1 MSSRRLAVAILMTL
15 AIVAVFVVRLVDFQ
29 VVRASEFNE
38 ASVNKRAVQTTTYG
52 IRGQILD
59 ANGAVLADT
68 VLRYNVTVAP
78 SIVGESFDRRI
89 SDEGTETET
98 VATLEAVQEIAAVTG
113 GDPAAMYKS
122 IIDNPD
128 SNYEI
133 LSKEIDTEQ
142 YREVRE
148 LGIPWLYFE
157 SVPDRTYP
165 NGAVAGNLVGFEGTE
180 GPQNGL
186 EVTGNDC
193 LDGVD
198 GTSTYERG
206 VDGVRL
212 PGSTVVTEE
221 AVDGGSLNLTIDS
234 DLQWFVLQRL
244 AEQAID
250 IGAESASAV
259 VVRVKDANIMAM
271 ADWPAVDPNNVDATP
286 VDYLGAAGF
295 TSSYE
300 QGSTFKPLSA
310 AMLLDQGAATPATQ
324 LTVPYEWKT
333 PEGGQ
338 VRDAFPHPTM
348 NLTLTGVIQNSSNVG
363 ISMLSGNLP
372 NSVRYDYL
380 SKFGMGERTAVGFQG
395 EANGIL
401 SDYWDTQQKYDVSYG
416 QGVAATLAQLAGA
429 YQALGNNGVRLPLT
443 LVKSCTLPD
452 GTVVPTEGHAPVNVV
467 SESAADQVIAMM
479 ESVVAG
485 GELATSLQ
493 IPGYRV
499 AAKSGTAQLAEG
511 GVYTS
516 ERVVSVA
523 GMAPA
528 EDPEYV
534 VIVSY
539 VKPDTIRTSAAAAP
553 TFQKIMTQVLK
564 TFRVEPSTQPAPTLP
579 TTW

>member
-1 MSSRRLAVAILMTL
+1 MSSRRLATAIVVTL

-29 VVRASEFNE
+29 VVRANELNE
-38 ASVNKRAVQTTTYG
+38 ASVNKRAVAMTTHG

-59 ANGAVLADT
+59 TNGTVLADT

-78 SIVGESFDRRI
+78 KIVKDTFVRELD
-89 SDEGTETET
+89 DDTVET
-98 VATLEAVQEIAAVTG
+98 VTALDALEELAAVTG
-113 GDPAAMYKS
+113 GNAADLYMQITS
-122 IIDNPD
+122 NPD

-133 LSKEIDTEQ
+133 LAKNLDTEQ
-142 YREVRE
+142 YRAVRE
-148 LGIPWLYFE
+148 LNIPWLYFE
-157 SVPDRTYP
+157 SLPDRTYP
-165 NGAVAGNLVGFEGTE
+165 NGAVAGNLVGFEGTD

-186 EVTGNDC
+186 EYTENDC
-193 LDGVD
+193 LRSEP

-212 PGSTVVTEE
+212 PGSTVVTKE
-221 AVDGGSLNLTIDS
+221 AIDGGSLSLTIDS
-234 DLQWFVLQRL
+234 DLQWFTNQRL
-244 AEQAID
+244 AEQAIA
-250 IGAESASAV
+250 IGADSASAI
-259 VVRVKDANIMAM
+259 VVRVKDAHIMAL

-286 VDYLGAAGF
+286 VEHLGSAGF
-295 TSSYE
+295 NAAYE

-310 AMLLDQGAATPATQ
+310 AMLLEEGAATPATQ
-324 LTVPYEWKT
+324 LTVPSLWQT

-338 VRDAFPHPTM
+338 VRDAVPHPEAR
-348 NLTLTGVIQNSSNVG
+348 LTLAGVIQTSSNVG
-363 ISMLSGNLP
+363 ISMLSTKLS

-380 SKFGMGERTAVGFQG
+380 KKFGMGAQTSVGFQG
-395 EANGIL
+395 ESAGIL
-401 SDYWDTQQKYDVSYG
+401 SDYWDSQQKYDVSYG

-429 YQALGNNGVRLPLT
+429 YQALGNDGVRLPLT
-443 LVKSCTLPD
+443 LVDKCTLPD
-452 GTVVPTEGHAPVNVV
+452 GTVVEKPKPEPVSVV
-467 SESAADQVIAMM
+467 SQSSAEQVVGMM
-479 ESVVAG
+479 ETVATG
-485 GELATSLQ
+485 GDLANMLT

-499 AAKSGTAQLAEG
+499 AAKSGTAQLAIN
-511 GVYTS
+511 GVYSS

-534 VIVSY
+534 VIVSF

-564 TFRVEPSTQPAPTLP
+564 TYRVEPSTQPAPSLP